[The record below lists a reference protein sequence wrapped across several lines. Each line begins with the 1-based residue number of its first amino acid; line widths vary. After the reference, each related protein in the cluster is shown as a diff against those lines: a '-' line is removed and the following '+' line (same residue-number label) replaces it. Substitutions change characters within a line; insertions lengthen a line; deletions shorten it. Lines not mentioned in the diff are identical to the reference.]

1 MKIKLT
7 ISRQNHAPATTPE
20 LRRLLRAAAVAAAS
34 ACGLT
39 RDAEVSLLFTDDV
52 AIQELNRD
60 YRGRDSA
67 TDVLSFALNE
77 DEQGGNDLGA
87 SLPGDFPLLL
97 GDIVISYQHAQQQ
110 AQAYGHSL
118 LRETV
123 FLFTH
128 GMLHLLGYD
137 HMDEGEEKA
146 RMRAREE
153 AILGK
158 LGITRD

>member
-137 HMDEGEEKA
+137 HERSAQEEQA
-146 RMRAREE
+146 MFALQDSIMEQ
-153 AILGK
+153 LG
-158 LGITRD
+158 LPR

>member
-39 RDAEVSLLFTDDV
+39 RDAEVSLLFTDDA

-87 SLPGDFPLLL
+87 SLPSDFPLLL

-137 HMDEGEEKA
+137 HERSAQEEQA
-146 RMRAREE
+146 MFALQDSIMEQ
-153 AILGK
+153 LG
-158 LGITRD
+158 LPR

>member
-39 RDAEVSLLFTDDV
+39 RDAEVSLLFTDD
-52 AIQELNRD
+52 AGIQELNRD
-60 YRGRDSA
+60 YRGRDSS

-87 SLPGDFPLLL
+87 SLPGDFPLML

-137 HMDEGEEKA
+137 HERSEQEEQTMFALQDKI
-146 RMRAREE
+146 MEQ
-153 AILGK
+153 LG
-158 LGITRD
+158 LPR